1 MKTFCL
7 EHPVSPLHRYLHILV
22 KPVKYSRVI
31 SPLTS
36 SPITH
41 YSYQWWL
48 KCASFKVTSDV
59 TNSFSCTITGRV
71 THWRSVCPLPYTWTH
86 SQPRSASIAVIDQ
99 THTHP
104 HPESTDQSTSWPQ
117 MAEDFSPGFKF
128 TDLRQQS
135 EKFLLKTNDHL
146 ILIRSLPQTRY
157 SSGIKRLQHW
167 TQEWILN

>member
-1 MKTFCL
+1 MKKFCL
-7 EHPVSPLHRYLHILV
+7 EHLVSPLHRYLHILV
-22 KPVKYSRVI
+22 KPVKYSQVI

-48 KCASFKVTSDV
+48 KCAPFKVTSDV

-71 THWRSVCPLPYTWTH
+71 THWCSVCPLPYTWTH
-86 SQPRSASIAVIDQ
+86 SQPRSASIAVIDKFAWEHRPVHFLA
-99 THTHP
+99 TNG
-104 HPESTDQSTSWPQ
+104 W
-117 MAEDFSPGFKF
+117 PGFKF

-135 EKFLLKTNDHL
+135 GKFLLKTNDHL